1 MNFENKLKV
10 KLEEYGFEI
19 EDLTSQELEELKKEI
34 EAEENGMTIIDGV
47 LSNIPPYRR
56 KEENKR

>member
-1 MNFENKLKV
+1 MNIENKLKV

-19 EDLTSQELEELKKEI
+19 EDLTNQELEELKKEI

-47 LSNIPPYRR
+47 LSNIPPYRC

>member
-1 MNFENKLKV
+1 MNIENKLKV